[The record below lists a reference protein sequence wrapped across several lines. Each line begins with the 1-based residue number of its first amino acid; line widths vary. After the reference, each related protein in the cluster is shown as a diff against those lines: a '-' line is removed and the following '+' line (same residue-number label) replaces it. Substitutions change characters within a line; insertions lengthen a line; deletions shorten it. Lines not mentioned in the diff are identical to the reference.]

1 MILDSTSL
9 KLEAVLGG
17 AVAANQPEVTVVFIN
32 YNVDGVPSK
41 PATVRSALSSSTD
54 VTILAAPS
62 VDGHVR
68 EPQFISIYN
77 KDTASVTVTV
87 KTDDGTTERILHR
100 ATLATLE
107 ALQYEKGRGWY
118 ALTSSGAVKNGQGKS
133 PTRQVFTS
141 GSGTYTTPSGC
152 AAIDVELVGG
162 GGGGGGTG
170 SSGGGAGGNG
180 GNTTFST
187 ITGNG
192 GTGGNGTGAAVGG
205 AGGTATGGDV
215 NISGGDGAG
224 TNGPG
229 APVMVSGHGGGSF
242 FGGFGPSTASGNNSG
257 NAAEANTGSGG
268 GGAATDGTRY
278 GGCGGGA
285 GGYARKLIANPAA
298 TYSYA
303 VGAAGSAGAAGTGGQ
318 PGGAGAAGIII
329 VTEFYT

>member
-32 YNVDGVPSK
+32 YNVDGAPSK
-41 PATVRSALSSSTD
+41 PATVRSALNSSTD

-87 KTDDGTTERILHR
+87 KTDDGTTERILHK

-152 AAIDVELVGG
+152 AAIDVELIGG
-162 GGGGGGTG
+162 GGGAGGSGTGGGSGTAGNNTTFSTLTG
-170 SSGGGAGGNG
+170 SGGGAGAGAGGATGAGGAAAGGDVNIPGGSGGSYPAQAVGSGGAGGNG
-180 GNTTFST
+180 
-187 ITGNG
+187 
-192 GTGGNGTGAAVGG
+192 
-205 AGGTATGGDV
+205 
-215 NISGGDGAG
+215 
-224 TNGPG
+224 
-229 APVMVSGHGGGSF
+229 F
-242 FGGFGPSTASGNNSG
+242 FGGGAAGNSPG
-257 NAAEANTGSGG
+257 AAGLNGATNSGG
-268 GGAATDGTRY
+268 GGSGGTI
-278 GGCGGGA
+278 GGSTSTSTGGQGGGA
-285 GGYARKLIANPAA
+285 GGYVRKFIASPAA
-298 TYSYA
+298 TYSYS
-303 VGAAGSAGAAGTGGQ
+303 VGGTAAGGSAGTNGFAGGS
-318 PGGAGAAGIII
+318 GAAGIII